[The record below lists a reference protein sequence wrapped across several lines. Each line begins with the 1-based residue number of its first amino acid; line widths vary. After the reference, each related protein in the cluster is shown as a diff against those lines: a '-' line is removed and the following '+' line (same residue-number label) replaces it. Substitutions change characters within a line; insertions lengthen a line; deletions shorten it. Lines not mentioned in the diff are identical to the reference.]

1 MKGAL
6 NEPNDAFE
14 NANEPVYA
22 GFSRVP
28 VAVTDAGSGERVGE
42 PVRAVVELG
51 VGEAHVATE
60 IPIDHRQLLRPA
72 PSLLAQHVGEREPVH
87 DVHYRSLPWPCW
99 SPSQAPAPAASA
111 KPPSPRAELTPVSA
125 LRRARYPAAA

>member
-28 VAVTDAGSGERVGE
+28 VAVTDAVS
-42 PVRAVVELG
+42 
-51 VGEAHVATE
+51 
-60 IPIDHRQLLRPA
+60 A
-72 PSLLAQHVGEREPVH
+72 P
-87 DVHYRSLPWPCW
+87 
-99 SPSQAPAPAASA
+99 
-111 KPPSPRAELTPVSA
+111 LTPSVSCCRSA
-125 LRRARYPAAA
+125 